1 MLVHYHTQH
10 TTHPFL
16 SSLLEEHSPHVALCW
31 WHGAAL
37 GMNWLHHSTP
47 TIIHRDLKV
56 RSV

>member
-1 MLVHYHTQH
+1 MHFLLLWKS
-10 TTHPFL
+10 THLMMP
-16 SSLLEEHSPHVALCW
+16 CI
-31 WHGAAL
+31 GGDDAAL